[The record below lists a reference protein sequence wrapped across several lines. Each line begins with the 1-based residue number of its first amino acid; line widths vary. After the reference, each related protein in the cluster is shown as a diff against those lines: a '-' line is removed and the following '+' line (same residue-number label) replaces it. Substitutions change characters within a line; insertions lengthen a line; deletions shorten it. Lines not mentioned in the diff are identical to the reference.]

1 MGIPKDS
8 TAQRWVTYFAY
19 LASKERTSYTQSI
32 EQDCLSVLKILAPLM
47 LMRKDTMLSPGIC
60 VPKQGILFHI
70 PHKVAKCFLLKL
82 CLQSNFNNNKGEQ
95 ERIRTGD

>member
-32 EQDCLSVLKILAPLM
+32 ELDEQDCLSVLKILAPLM

-70 PHKVAKCFLLKL
+70 PHKVALFT
-82 CLQSNFNNNKGEQ
+82 E
-95 ERIRTGD
+95 

>member
-32 EQDCLSVLKILAPLM
+32 ELDEQDCLSVLKILAPLM
-47 LMRKDTMLSPGIC
+47 LMRKDTMLSRTKNRKMVTCMLSSIN
-60 VPKQGILFHI
+60 ILHSLHSACYYF
-70 PHKVAKCFLLKL
+70 
-82 CLQSNFNNNKGEQ
+82 
-95 ERIRTGD
+95 